1 METKN
6 IHRVK
11 CYQRF
16 FKLTESGIKPFEVR
30 RNDRD
35 YQVGDLL
42 ELSETVEGSP
52 TGRMMLFE
60 IISILTS
67 ADFPDGIKE
76 EFAVLGIKPIT
87 GVYYD
92 VNYGAGSI

>member
-1 METKN
+1 MEIRD
-6 IHRVK
+6 IHRLK
-11 CYQRF
+11 CYERF
-16 FKLTESGIKPFEVR
+16 FKLTESGTKCFEIR

-76 EFAVLGIKPIT
+76 GFAVLGIKPIT

-92 VNYGAGSI
+92 VNYGAVSI

>member
-42 ELSETVEGSP
+42 ELNETIEGAYS
-52 TGRMMLFE
+52 GRMALFE
-60 IISILTS
+60 ITSILS
-67 ADFPDGIKE
+67 SDDYPDGIKE
-76 EFAVLGIKPIT
+76 GFVILGIKPIT
-87 GVYYD
+87 GI
-92 VNYGAGSI
+92 YGGSGGVQ